1 MNFIALDQTTILKTG
16 IFGAFM
22 GVITTLGW
30 ATNLELILLILMFI
44 ASSVMIKKNIS
55 HQLLTH
61 CMLIGLSWG
70 LDCTIIQALFY
81 DNFINNNPD
90 YNLLM
95 LENLFLPTHLLLI
108 LTGIIFGIICGL
120 ILWGIQKILGPKSG
134 SYS

>member
-1 MNFIALDQTTILKTG
+1 MNFIALDQKTILKTG
-16 IFGAFM
+16 LFGAFM

-30 ATNLELILLILMFI
+30 AMNLELILLILMLI
-44 ASSVMIKKNIS
+44 ASSVIIKKNIS
-55 HQLLTH
+55 HQLFTH
-61 CMLIGLSWG
+61 CILIGLIWG

-95 LENLFLPTHLLLI
+95 LENSFLPAHLLLI

-120 ILWGIQKILGPKSG
+120 ILWGTQRIIRT
-134 SYS
+134 